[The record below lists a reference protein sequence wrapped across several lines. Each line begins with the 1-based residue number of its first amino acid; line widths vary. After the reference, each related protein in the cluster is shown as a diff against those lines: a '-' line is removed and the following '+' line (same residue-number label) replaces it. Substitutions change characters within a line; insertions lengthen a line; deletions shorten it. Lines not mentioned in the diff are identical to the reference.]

1 MVRICVRMDEMTEA
15 STPELDKIDRRI
27 IACLLQ
33 EADLSNAE
41 LADRVGLTA
50 APLSRRLGRL
60 YAAGV
65 IRQRIVIDP
74 ARVGLGLQAFVE
86 ITLDRTTPQVGER
99 FIDHVGKLAE
109 VVEIHAVAG
118 DFDFLLKI
126 SVRDMADFKRLIWQ
140 EFDRLAE
147 IKTIRSTMVFD
158 SPKIS
163 YGYLPE

>member
-1 MVRICVRMDEMTEA
+1 MTEA
-15 STPELDKIDRRI
+15 STPELDRIDRRI

-33 EADLSNAE
+33 DADLSNAE

-50 APLSRRLGRL
+50 APLSRRLARL

-65 IRQRIVIDP
+65 IHQRIVIDP

-99 FIDHVGKLAE
+99 FIAHVGKLAE

-158 SPKIS
+158 SPKIT

>member
-1 MVRICVRMDEMTEA
+1 MEA
-15 STPELDKIDRRI
+15 AAVTLDKIDRRI
-27 IACLLQ
+27 IACLLEDASQ
-33 EADLSNAE
+33 TNAQLSE
-41 LADRVGLTA
+41 KVGLTA
-50 APLSRRLGRL
+50 APLSRRLARL
-60 YAAGV
+60 YESGI
-65 IRQRIVIDP
+65 IRQALIIDAP
-74 ARVGLGLQAFVE
+74 RVGLGLQAYVE

-99 FIDHVGKLAE
+99 FIEHVGKLAE
-109 VVEIHAVAG
+109 VTEIHAVAG

-163 YGYLPE
+163 YGYLP

>member
-1 MVRICVRMDEMTEA
+1 MEDGIA
-15 STPELDKIDRRI
+15 SLDKIDRRI
-27 IACLLQ
+27 IACLIENASLT
-33 EADLSNAE
+33 NAE

-50 APLSRRLGRL
+50 APLSRRLARL
-60 YAAGV
+60 YTSGI
-65 IRQRIVIDP
+65 IRQTVVIDAP
-74 ARVGLGLQAFVE
+74 KVGLGLQAFVE

-99 FIDHVGKLAE
+99 FIEHVGKLDE

-126 SVRDMADFKRLIWQ
+126 SVRDMADYKRLIWQ

-163 YGYLPE
+163 HGYLP

>member
-1 MVRICVRMDEMTEA
+1 MEA
-15 STPELDKIDRRI
+15 EHVNLDRIDRRI

-33 EADLSNAE
+33 DASLNNAE
-41 LADRVGLTA
+41 LAERVGLTA
-50 APLSRRLGRL
+50 APLSRRLARL
-60 YAAGV
+60 YSSGI
-65 IRQRIVIDP
+65 IRQAVIVDAP
-74 ARVGLGLQAFVE
+74 RVGLGLQAFVE

-109 VVEIHAVAG
+109 VTEIHAVAG
-118 DFDFLLKI
+118 NFDFLLKV
-126 SVRDMADFKRLIWQ
+126 SVKDMADFKRLIWQ

-163 YGYLPE
+163 YGYLP

>member
-1 MVRICVRMDEMTEA
+1 MEA
-15 STPELDKIDRRI
+15 ESATLDRIDRKI
-27 IACLLQ
+27 IACLLND
-33 EADLSNAE
+33 ASLNNAE
-41 LADRVGLTA
+41 LAERVGLTA
-50 APLSRRLGRL
+50 APLSRRLARL
-60 YAAGV
+60 YSSGI
-65 IRQRIVIDP
+65 IRQAIVVDAP
-74 ARVGLGLQAFVE
+74 RVGLGLQAFVE

-99 FIDHVGKLAE
+99 FIEHVGKLPE

-126 SVRDMADFKRLIWQ
+126 SVRDMTDYKRLIWQ

-163 YGYLPE
+163 YGYLP

>member
-1 MVRICVRMDEMTEA
+1 MEA
-15 STPELDKIDRRI
+15 ESPSLDKIDRKI

-33 EADLSNAE
+33 DAALSNTE
-41 LADRVGLTA
+41 LAERVGLTA
-50 APLSRRLGRL
+50 APLSRRLARL
-60 YAAGV
+60 YASG
-65 IRQRIVIDP
+65 IIKQRLVIDAP
-74 ARVGLGLQAFVE
+74 SVGLGLQAFVE

-99 FIDHVGKLAE
+99 FIEHVGKLDE

-126 SVRDMADFKRLIWQ
+126 SVKDMADYKRLIWQ

-163 YGYLPE
+163 HGYLPK

>member
-50 APLSRRLGRL
+50 APLSRRLARL

>member
-1 MVRICVRMDEMTEA
+1 MDDVTA
-15 STPELDKIDRRI
+15 NLDRIDRKI

-33 EADLSNAE
+33 DASLTNAE
-41 LADRVGLTA
+41 LAERVGLTA
-50 APLSRRLGRL
+50 APLSRRLARL
-60 YAAGV
+60 YGSGI
-65 IRQRIVIDP
+65 IRQSVVIDP
-74 ARVGLGLQAFVE
+74 GKVGLGLQAFVE

-99 FIDHVGKLAE
+99 FIEHVGKLPE

-126 SVRDMADFKRLIWQ
+126 SVKDMADYKRLIWQ

-158 SPKIS
+158 SPKLTH
-163 YGYLPE
+163 GYLP

>member
-1 MVRICVRMDEMTEA
+1 MEDGVAT
-15 STPELDKIDRRI
+15 LDRIDRRI
-27 IACLLQ
+27 IACLI
-33 EADLSNAE
+33 ENASLSNSE

-50 APLSRRLGRL
+50 APLSRRLARL
-60 YAAGV
+60 YASGI
-65 IRQRIVIDP
+65 IRQTVVIDAP
-74 ARVGLGLQAFVE
+74 KVGLGLQAFVE

-99 FIDHVGKLAE
+99 FIEHVGKLNE

-126 SVRDMADFKRLIWQ
+126 SVRDMADYKRLIWQ

-163 YGYLPE
+163 HGYLP

>member
-1 MVRICVRMDEMTEA
+1 MMEA
-15 STPELDKIDRRI
+15 GAITLDKIDRRI
-27 IACLLQ
+27 IACLLDN
-33 EADLSNAE
+33 ASLNNAE
-41 LADRVGLTA
+41 LSEKVGLTA
-50 APLSRRLGRL
+50 APLSRRLARL
-60 YAAGV
+60 YSSGI
-65 IRQRIVIDP
+65 IRQAVIIEP
-74 ARVGLGLQAFVE
+74 SRVGLGLQAYVE

-99 FIDHVGKLAE
+99 FIEHVGKLSE

-163 YGYLPE
+163 HGYLP

>member
-1 MVRICVRMDEMTEA
+1 MEA
-15 STPELDKIDRRI
+15 QSATLDRIDRKI
-27 IACLLQ
+27 IACLLND
-33 EADLSNAE
+33 ASLNNAE
-41 LADRVGLTA
+41 LAERVGLTA
-50 APLSRRLGRL
+50 APLSRRLARL
-60 YAAGV
+60 YSSGI
-65 IRQRIVIDP
+65 IRQAIVVDAP
-74 ARVGLGLQAFVE
+74 RVGLGLQAFVE

-99 FIDHVGKLAE
+99 FIEHVGKLPE

-126 SVRDMADFKRLIWQ
+126 SVRDMTDYKRLIWQ

-163 YGYLPE
+163 YGYLP

>member
-1 MVRICVRMDEMTEA
+1 MDGMTGA
-15 STPELDKIDRRI
+15 TSVELDKIDRRI
-27 IACLLQ
+27 IICLQ
-33 EADLSNAE
+33 QNADLSNAE
-41 LADRVGLTA
+41 LCERVGLTA
-50 APLSRRLGRL
+50 APLSRRLARL
-60 YAAGV
+60 YTAGV
-65 IRQRIVIDP
+65 IRQKIVIEP
-74 ARVGLGLQAFVE
+74 SKVGLGLQAFVE

-99 FIDHVGKLAE
+99 FIAHVGSLAE

>member
-1 MVRICVRMDEMTEA
+1 MQENTLN
-15 STPELDKIDRRI
+15 LDRIDRRI
-27 IACLLQ
+27 IACLID
-33 EADLSNAE
+33 EANLTNAE

-50 APLSRRLGRL
+50 APLSRRLARL
-60 YAAGV
+60 YATGI
-65 IRQRIVIDP
+65 IRQTVIIDAP
-74 ARVGLGLQAFVE
+74 KVGLGLQAFIE

-99 FIDHVGKLAE
+99 FIEHVRKLQE
-109 VVEIHAVAG
+109 VIEIHAVAG

-163 YGYLPE
+163 HGYLP

>member
-1 MVRICVRMDEMTEA
+1 MEA
-15 STPELDKIDRRI
+15 ESPSLDKIDRKI

-33 EADLSNAE
+33 DAALSNTE
-41 LADRVGLTA
+41 LSERVGLTA
-50 APLSRRLGRL
+50 APLSRRLARL
-60 YAAGV
+60 YASG
-65 IRQRIVIDP
+65 IIKQRVVIDAP
-74 ARVGLGLQAFVE
+74 SVGLGLQAYVE

-99 FIDHVGKLAE
+99 FIEHVGKLDE

-126 SVRDMADFKRLIWQ
+126 SVKDMADYKRLIWQ

-163 YGYLPE
+163 HGYLPK

>member
-1 MVRICVRMDEMTEA
+1 MEA
-15 STPELDKIDRRI
+15 ESATLDRIDRKI
-27 IACLLQ
+27 IACLLDD
-33 EADLSNAE
+33 ASLNNAE
-41 LADRVGLTA
+41 LAERVGLTA
-50 APLSRRLGRL
+50 APLSRRLARL
-60 YAAGV
+60 YSSGI
-65 IRQRIVIDP
+65 IRQAIVVDAP
-74 ARVGLGLQAFVE
+74 RVGLGLQAFVE

-99 FIDHVGKLAE
+99 FIEHVGKLPE

-126 SVRDMADFKRLIWQ
+126 SVRDMTDYKRLIWQ

-163 YGYLPE
+163 YGYLP

>member
-1 MVRICVRMDEMTEA
+1 MQADVAT
-15 STPELDKIDRRI
+15 LDRIDRKI
-27 IACLLQ
+27 IACLLDD
-33 EADLSNAE
+33 ASLNNAE

-50 APLSRRLGRL
+50 APLSRRLARL
-60 YAAGV
+60 YASGI
-65 IRQRIVIDP
+65 IRQAVIIDAP
-74 ARVGLGLQAFVE
+74 KVGLGLQAFVE

-99 FIDHVGKLAE
+99 FIEHVGKLQE

-126 SVRDMADFKRLIWQ
+126 SVRDMADYKRLIWR

-158 SPKIS
+158 SPKVS
-163 YGYLPE
+163 HGYLP